1 MPATRSTRNVRR
13 KAATRNVLGALDE
26 NETST
31 APASTTA
38 AVAKATK
45 PISTAI
51 EDDVGSLSSLQL
63 PSDLDGSDAPTIRL
77 LQEDISHEVKK
88 RQDSIAFL
96 ADQATSAQQQVASVH
111 KMKIQKSVRSM
122 TVRDFDAKFGCDI
135 LAEVRKAM
143 ASGGE
148 GVGVPFAATVGEKR
162 DRPGFAKAPLSKGD
176 GGEGVGVPFA
186 ATVGEKRDRPGF
198 AKAPLSKGDTAGAMD
213 LVTPAPK
220 GGDIVSHAPGTSLR
234 TVRRG
239 EAIFSANGSPVDKT
253 EEGDLVATVCKKQ
266 KGNLGGD
273 GKFNNGAAVFDINVG
288 DGRYVNLSNPGTIQH
303 LDQDMKTTAMS
314 QLKILQDQMAGLMAQ
329 LGD

>member
-176 GGEGVGVPFA
+176 
-186 ATVGEKRDRPGF
+186 
-198 AKAPLSKGDTAGAMD
+198 TAGAMD